1 MNSGV
6 MSLLDFLLYF
16 DCFQNINPLHQHGVA
31 NILIC
36 RLICALLDNFF
47 SVTDDCTSE
56 LQRSDCYSL
65 CAAKIAHVGCMY
77 ISLHDT
83 CFHGNFSGL
92 MRTLHRKMI
101 SLSSQ
106 WQLGRKL
113 LLNSQIFK

>member
-56 LQRSDCYSL
+56 LQRSDSVTL
-65 CAAKIAHVGCMY
+65 CVPQKLPMWDACTYHYMIHVSMG
-77 ISLHDT
+77 ILV
-83 CFHGNFSGL
+83 G
-92 MRTLHRKMI
+92 
-101 SLSSQ
+101 
-106 WQLGRKL
+106 
-113 LLNSQIFK
+113 